1 MHLRLSMF
9 GIALASTPVA
19 NAAIRVA
26 VEDGSSSGTG
36 AALVSQLND
45 DTYFDFTAT
54 LVTASSID
62 TSTELAS
69 YDVVMFGASG
79 YGPTDHDWTSAM
91 ANAVN
96 AWASNGG
103 GVVGTGW
110 IDYNIHG
117 SSVDY
122 LMDDLLPIDA
132 APNTGNYYCNTTS
145 TYNFTTTTH
154 PITTGMSNFAT
165 SANYIEVSPFN
176 PDATNGTVLA
186 SGSGSCNGG
195 SINNAVVVGE
205 LGSGRIVYVGG
216 MYQAASGYGTS
227 GLRNGNDDLLIER
240 AVAWAAD
247 AITSDDDGDGFAS
260 DVDCDDTDA
269 SIYPGA
275 TEYCDM
281 VDNNCDGTIDEDT
294 AIDAVTWYAD
304 ADNDGYGDAS
314 TTDIECYQPTGY
326 VADNTDC
333 DDSNTSTYPTAPEYC
348 DGVDNDCDG
357 TIDEDTAVDAVTWY
371 ADADSDGYGDAMV
384 MDVECYQPTG
394 YVADNTDCDDSNN
407 TTYPTASE
415 YCDGVDN
422 DCDSTIDEDTAV
434 DAVTW
439 YADADSDGYGD
450 ASTTD
455 IECYQPTGYVADD
468 TDCDDSNATTYPTAP
483 EYCDGLDNDCDGTI
497 DEDTAV
503 DALTWYADADS
514 DGYGDASTTDI
525 ECYQPT
531 GYVADDTDCDD
542 TDADTYPGADEWCD
556 GHDDDCD
563 GITDEDD
570 SMDSITWYVDADGD
584 GEGDA
589 TISADSCY
597 GATGYVENNTDCDDT
612 DATLNTA
619 DIDADGFTS
628 CGSDCND
635 GDPTINI
642 DASEIWYDGVDQN
655 CDGWSDY
662 DQDGDGFDHMEYNGD
677 DCDDLNPDVNV
688 DAAEIWYDGNDQDC
702 DGLSDYDADY
712 DGQESETYGGEDCN
726 DADPD
731 TYTGAPD
738 IPYDGIINDC
748 ENANDND
755 ADGDG
760 VISADYGGK
769 DCDDANSDINPS
781 AEEIWYDGVD
791 QDCDGNDDD
800 QDADGYALDDDCDD
814 TDAALAEDC
823 SADTGGS
830 DTGGSDTGAG
840 YDTLDKDSG
849 GCFSST
855 TGGKPVGPWALML
868 AGLLFFRRKNRE
880 A

>member
-281 VDNNCDGTIDEDT
+281 VDN
-294 AIDAVTWYAD
+294 
-304 ADNDGYGDAS
+304 
-314 TTDIECYQPTGY
+314 
-326 VADNTDC
+326 
-333 DDSNTSTYPTAPEYC
+333 
-348 DGVDNDCDG
+348 DCDG

-415 YCDGVDN
+415 YCDGV
-422 DCDSTIDEDTAV
+422 
-434 DAVTW
+434 
-439 YADADSDGYGD
+439 
-450 ASTTD
+450 
-455 IECYQPTGYVADD
+455 
-468 TDCDDSNATTYPTAP
+468 
-483 EYCDGLDNDCDGTI
+483 DNDCDGTI

>member
-1 MHLRLSMF
+1 M
-9 GIALASTPVA
+9 
-19 NAAIRVA
+19 
-26 VEDGSSSGTG
+26 D
-36 AALVSQLND
+36 
-45 DTYFDFTAT
+45 
-54 LVTASSID
+54 
-62 TSTELAS
+62 
-69 YDVVMFGASG
+69 
-79 YGPTDHDWTSAM
+79 M
-91 ANAVN
+91 AFV
-96 AWASNGG
+96 
-103 GVVGTGW
+103 
-110 IDYNIHG
+110 
-117 SSVDY
+117 
-122 LMDDLLPIDA
+122 
-132 APNTGNYYCNTTS
+132 
-145 TYNFTTTTH
+145 
-154 PITTGMSNFAT
+154 
-165 SANYIEVSPFN
+165 
-176 PDATNGTVLA
+176 
-186 SGSGSCNGG
+186 
-195 SINNAVVVGE
+195 
-205 LGSGRIVYVGG
+205 
-216 MYQAASGYGTS
+216 
-227 GLRNGNDDLLIER
+227 
-240 AVAWAAD
+240 D
-247 AITSDDDGDGFAS
+247 AITSFAFKYGSSAGTLSITAYDSNGVYVDSDSGSMSSNLSSISVSGSDIADIAVSVSGTNYGVLDDFEWNVVSDADGDGFAS

-275 TEYCDM
+275 TEYCDG

-294 AIDAVTWYAD
+294 AIDALTWYAD

-333 DDSNTSTYPTAPEYC
+333 NDSNNTTYPNAPEYCDGVDNDCDGTIDEDTAVDAVTWYADTDSDGYGDASTTDIECYQPTGYVADNTDCDDSNTTTYPTAPEYC

-371 ADADSDGYGDAMV
+371 ADTDSDGYGNAAV

-394 YVADNTDCDDSNN
+394 YVADNTDCDDSN
-407 TTYPTASE
+407 T
-415 YCDGVDN
+415 
-422 DCDSTIDEDTAV
+422 
-434 DAVTW
+434 
-439 YADADSDGYGD
+439 
-450 ASTTD
+450 
-455 IECYQPTGYVADD
+455 
-468 TDCDDSNATTYPTAP
+468 TTYPTAP
-483 EYCDGLDNDCDGTI
+483 EYCDGVDNDCDGTV

-503 DALTWYADADS
+503 DALTWYADTDS

-584 GEGDA
+584 GEGDP

-597 GATGYVENNTDCDDT
+597 GATGYVENSTDCDDT
-612 DATLNTA
+612 DAALNTSDA
-619 DIDADGFTS
+619 DGDGFTS
-628 CGSDCND
+628 CDSDCND
-635 GDPTINI
+635 GDATINI

-662 DQDGDGFDHMEYNGD
+662 DQDGDGFDYMEYGGD
-677 DCDDLNPDVNV
+677 DCDDLNPDINV

-712 DGQESETYGGEDCN
+712 DGQESETYGGEDCD

-738 IPYDGIINDC
+738 TPYDGIINDC
-748 ENANDND
+748 DNANDND

-760 VISADYGGK
+760 AISADYGGK

-800 QDADGYALDDDCDD
+800 QDGDGYALDDDCDD
-814 TDAALAEDC
+814 TDAELAEDC

-830 DTGGSDTGAG
+830 DTGAG
-840 YDTLDKDSG
+840 YDTLGKDSG

-855 TGGKPVGPWALML
+855 TGGKPAGPWALLL
-868 AGLLFFRRKNRE
+868 AGLLFFRRKLGTMR
-880 A
+880 